1 MPQRQAFENSLLG
14 LQQDILHI
22 GSLVQKAI
30 ALSVEALVNQDQELA
45 QKVIEGDRE
54 IDDMEIQIEEECIL
68 LIATQQPMARDL
80 RIVFTAIKIL
90 ISLERMAD
98 HAVDIARVTM
108 CLSGSPLSVKAF
120 AYIPMIAG
128 ITQKM
133 IREGLDAYVRSNAE
147 QAKAMCALDDEV
159 DCLFAMAFQELVSCM
174 TENPQVVLQLSY
186 LLFVIRYLER
196 IADHATN
203 IGEEVIYLT
212 IGERKELN

>member
-1 MPQRQAFENSLLG
+1 MSRDAFHEALG
-14 LQQDILHI
+14 ELQQDILRI
-22 GSLVQKAI
+22 AVLVEQAVGESVQSLIHLDTPGATRII
-30 ALSVEALVNQDQELA
+30 AGDEKIDILFSEVEDKCVN
-45 QKVIEGDRE
+45 
-54 IDDMEIQIEEECIL
+54 